1 MHPIGDQPQG
11 HITPQG
17 RRRDR
22 SRLPVAQARH
32 GVEGM
37 GQHRHAGVVGRHGLG
52 VIGFAVAQADDD
64 ALFPQGLDHRSGP
77 LKFGRQRDQGDVG
90 GGPGGG
96 RAPSAGTAR
105 RAVKAVDAL
114 GEGRQRWG
122 AQMRLGMGAA
132 AGRRQE
138 GALQVGPQQAA
149 ASRLVL
155 GPGLAQ
161 HRQCLPQGGHGAGHQ
176 GGADGLH
183 PIAPE
188 KLEQLLQPGLV
199 GGAEFGEGQPQA
211 AIDLQIDPHRAQPV
225 PAPVIAGGGA
235 AGWQRFDFVYPFVL
249 VEADAPAPLA
259 SVALAPVA
267 AGRGLGQAHVAQPAH
282 RRWGRVVPPSCWRVH
297 PKPVALAAAAGAGG
311 WGETPCR
318 RGRCRLRP
326 FAPQCRRRCASAGGG
341 GDGQRFGSAHPA
353 AGRGDPAGAGGGLRG
368 AGAVGPPHPPGDGG
382 LRRGRR
388 RSGPAGDHCRRRR
401 CRPPARHGGGPHPAA
416 GDRCAGA
423 EPGPV
428 RGGFAAFDRADA
440 RRHPGRHRGH
450 RQWRQCGPAG
460 GPDLG
465 PGRCRPGPA
474 PGGPPARP
482 A

>member
-64 ALFPQGLDHRSGP
+64 ALFAQGLDHCGGP

-90 GGPGGG
+90 GDVGGG
-96 RAPSAGTAR
+96 RAAKT
-105 RAVKAVDAL
+105 VDAFA
-114 GEGRQRWG
+114 EGRQRWG

-149 ASRLVL
+149 APRLVV

-176 GGADGLH
+176 GGTDGLH

-188 KLEQLLQPGLV
+188 KLQQLLQPGLV

-225 PAPVIAGGGA
+225 PAPVSAGGGA
-235 AGWQRFDFVYPFVL
+235 AGWQRFDLVHPFVL

-259 SVALAPVA
+259 AVA
-267 AGRGLGQAHVAQPAH
+267 AGRGLG
-282 RRWGRVVPPSCWRVH
+282 
-297 PKPVALAAAAGAGG
+297 
-311 WGETPCR
+311 
-318 RGRCRLRP
+318 
-326 FAPQCRRRCASAGGG
+326 
-341 GDGQRFGSAHPA
+341 
-353 AGRGDPAGAGGGLRG
+353 
-368 AGAVGPPHPPGDGG
+368 
-382 LRRGRR
+382 
-388 RSGPAGDHCRRRR
+388 
-401 CRPPARHGGGPHPAA
+401 
-416 GDRCAGA
+416 
-423 EPGPV
+423 
-428 RGGFAAFDRADA
+428 
-440 RRHPGRHRGH
+440 
-450 RQWRQCGPAG
+450 
-460 GPDLG
+460 
-465 PGRCRPGPA
+465 
-474 PGGPPARP
+474 
-482 A
+482 